1 MSNVLSIFQEYFNRR
16 GVKRIRFKVDPTL
29 KGGFDIAETYE
40 GYILKESHSCD
51 AVLYVPVGD
60 QMGMHNMQGVVPVPE
75 DDRLGPIKSK
85 IVEILKGKPG
95 QEVLPHI
102 MKCNCFMDIESQL
115 RGIGMESDDIIEL
128 LKRVITNE
136 ARFNYEGMDSSGR
149 AVNGVIDAPDQG
161 TAFSQLR
168 AANILPTRITP
179 AAPPA
184 GAPTPGP
191 IPPSGTGTPGPIP
204 PSGTPSPGPVPSSG
218 ASAAAPLA
226 APTSAHTGIDVK
238 GGLKRVAKGIGGA
251 IKGVAKAPFKAA
263 ETLSKGKRRLDAATR
278 YLKSFEPGYL
288 AKDSPKWI
296 ANPNLNARMFTGDS
310 DFMEWYN
317 DKYDMKG
324 NNNAIKNI
332 LQNASV
338 NQLNYWARKYYESS
352 GKYIS

>member
-1 MSNVLSIFQEYFNRR
+1 MSNVLTIFQEYFNRR

-29 KGGFDIAETYE
+29 KSGFDIAETYE

-51 AVLYVPVGD
+51 AVLYVPIGD

-102 MKCNCFMDIESQL
+102 MKTNCFMDIESLL

-136 ARFNYEGMDSSGR
+136 ATFNYEGLDSSGR
-149 AVNGVIDAPDQG
+149 VVNGVIDAPDQG

-168 AANILPTRITP
+168 AANILPTRLTP
-179 AAPPA
+179 VSP
-184 GAPTPGP
+184 PTPSGP
-191 IPPSGTGTPGPIP
+191 ASPTPSGTPGPIP
-204 PSGTPSPGPVPSSG
+204 PSGAPVPGPVPPRSS
-218 ASAAAPLA
+218 SSTAPLGI
-226 APTSAHTGIDVK
+226 PTSAHTGMNIK

-251 IKGVAKAPFKAA
+251 IKGIAKAPFKAA
-263 ETLSKGKRRLDAATR
+263 EKISKGKRRLDAATR

-288 AKDSPKWI
+288 ERDSPKWI
-296 ANPNLNARMFTGDS
+296 ANPNLNARMFTSDP
-310 DFMEWYN
+310 DFMDWYN
-317 DKYDMKG
+317 DFGDLKG
-324 NNNAIKNI
+324 NTNAAKTI
-332 LQNASV
+332 LQNSSIK
-338 NQLNYWARKYYESS
+338 QLNYLARKFYESS

>member
-60 QMGMHNMQGVVPVPE
+60 QMGMHNMQGIIPVPE
-75 DDRLGPIKSK
+75 DDRLGPIKAK

-95 QEVLPHI
+95 QEVLPQI
-102 MKCNCFMDIESQL
+102 MKTNCFVDIESLL

-136 ARFNYEGMDSSGR
+136 AKFNYEGLDSQGK
-149 AVNGVIDAPDQG
+149 AVKGVIDAPDQG
-161 TAFSQLR
+161 AAFSQLK
-168 AANILPTRITP
+168 AANILPTRLTP
-179 AAPPA
+179 VPSPAPA
-184 GAPTPGP
+184 GSVPPVLPT
-191 IPPSGTGTPGPIP
+191 SGATGPIP
-204 PSGTPSPGPVPSSG
+204 PSGTPATGPVLPGSTSST
-218 ASAAAPLA
+218 APLSP
-226 APTSAHTGIDVK
+226 PTSAHTGFNVR
-238 GGLKRVAKGIGGA
+238 GNLKRVAKGIGGA

-263 ETLSKGKRRLDAATR
+263 EKISKGKRKLDAATR

-288 AKDSPKWI
+288 AKDTPKWI
-296 ANPNLNARMFTGDS
+296 ANPNLNARMFTS
-310 DFMEWYN
+310 DPEFMSWYN
-317 DKYDMKG
+317 DFGDMKG
-324 NNNAIKNI
+324 NVNAAKTI
-332 LQNASV
+332 LQNSSIK
-338 NQLNYWARKYYESS
+338 QLNYLARKFYESS